1 MRLTIVKALKKVI
14 DPELGINIVDLG
26 LIYNIVIINQNY
38 NVNVKIDLTL
48 TTPGCPLSDF
58 FKSEIESVLL
68 DIDFIDDVIINFV
81 WDPPWDL
88 NMMDEATKL
97 KMFNNMRNIF

>member
-14 DPELGINIVDLG
+14 DPELGVNIVDLG
-26 LIYNIVIINQNY
+26 LIYNIIITQNG
-38 NVNVKIDLTL
+38 NINVKIDMTL

-58 FKSEIESVLL
+58 FKSEVESVLL
-68 DIDFIDDVIINFV
+68 DINFIDDVIVNFV

-88 NMMDEATKL
+88 NMMDESTKL
-97 KMFNNMRNIF
+97 KMFNSMRNIS